1 MCCLSCLFCSSA
13 CRPVCPPVSLSCLSA
28 RLSVLSVRPSLCLRS
43 CLAIRLSVIGLVC
56 LIRLFRLRSCL
67 PIRLFVFGLVCLSVF
82 LSSVLSAYP
91 SFCLRSCLPI
101 RLFVFGLV
109 CLFRLFVF
117 GLVCLSVFLFSVLSA
132 YSSFCFRSCLPI
144 RLFVFG
150 LVCLFVFLFSVL
162 SAYSFLLLFFFFVF
176 GLCPSVSLSSVLSVS
191 PFLSFG
197 QIYVRLL
204 LFEWMCVFTAFLRIY
219 PVWLSAYVP
228 TYLSLLT

>member
-1 MCCLSCLFCSSA
+1 MCAASPVCSVRLPVGPSVRLSLCL
-13 CRPVCPPVSLSCLSA
+13 VCPPVSLS
-28 RLSVLSVRPSLCLRS
+28 SVLSSHPSFCH
-43 CLAIRLSVIGLVC
+43 
-56 LIRLFRLRSCL
+56 RSCL
-67 PIRLFVFGLVCLSVF
+67 PHPSFS
-82 LSSVLSAYP
+82 SSVLSAYP
-91 SFCLRSCLPI
+91 SFRLRS
-101 RLFVFGLV
+101 R
-109 CLFRLFVF
+109 
-117 GLVCLSVFLFSVLSA
+117 
-132 YSSFCFRSCLPI
+132 LPI

-162 SAYSFLLLFFFFVF
+162 SAYSSLFFFVF

-197 QIYVRLL
+197 QIHVRLL